1 MLMMVIDAENAR
13 IGRISTYVA
22 KALLKGDEVHVINA
36 EKAVISG
43 SPKDVLAKYQERRS
57 YQYKG
62 NPDKSPKW
70 PKAPHLFVRRLIRG
84 MLPRKKARGR
94 DAYKRLRVYSGKP
107 ESLKGEAKRIKEA
120 DIGELN
126 KYMRISELC
135 KLLGHME

>member
-22 KALLKGDEVHVINA
+22 KALLNGDEVHVINA
-36 EKAVISG
+36 ERAVISG

-94 DAYKRLRVYSGKP
+94 DAYKRLRVYVGRP
-107 ESLKGEAKRIKEA
+107 EAVKGEPTRIKGA
-120 DIGELN
+120 DIGELS

-135 KLLGHME
+135 KLLGHVE

>member
-1 MLMMVIDAENAR
+1 MVVIDAENAR
-13 IGRISTYVA
+13 IGRLSTHVA
-22 KALLKGDEVHVINA
+22 KALLKGEEVHVVNA

-43 SPKDVLAKYQERRS
+43 NPKDVLAKYQERRS

-94 DAYKRLRVYSGKP
+94 AAYKKLRVYAGKP
-107 ESLKGEAKRIKEA
+107 EAVKGDAKRIEGA
-120 DIGELN
+120 DMGELC

-135 KLLGHME
+135 KLLGHKE

>member
-1 MLMMVIDAENAR
+1 MVVIDAENAR
-13 IGRISTYVA
+13 IGRLSTHVA
-22 KALLKGDEVHVINA
+22 KALLKGEEVHVVNA

-43 SPKDVLAKYQERRS
+43 NPKDVLAKYQERRS

-62 NPDKSPKW
+62 DPDKSPKW

-94 DAYKRLRVYSGKP
+94 AAYKKLRVYAGKP
-107 ESLKGEAKRIKEA
+107 EGVKGEPKKVEGA
-120 DIGELN
+120 DIGELS

-135 KLLGHME
+135 KLLGHKE

>member
-70 PKAPHLFVRRLIRG
+70 PKTPNLFVRRLIRG

-94 DAYKRLRVYSGKP
+94 DAYKRLRVYAGRP
-107 ESLKGEAKRIKEA
+107 ETVKGEPTKIKGA
-120 DIGELN
+120 DIGELC

-135 KLLGHME
+135 KLLGHVD

>member
-1 MLMMVIDAENAR
+1 MVVIDAENAR
-13 IGRISTYVA
+13 IGRLSTHVA
-22 KALLKGDEVHVINA
+22 KELLNGNEVHVVNA

-43 SPKDVLAKYQERRS
+43 NPKNILEKYQERRS

-84 MLPRKKARGR
+84 MLPRKKAKGR
-94 DAYKRLRVYSGKP
+94 TAYKKLRVYVGRP
-107 ESLKGEAKRIKEA
+107 ETVKGEVRKIEGA
-120 DIGELN
+120 DIGELS

-135 KLLGHME
+135 KLLGHKE